1 MKGRDGTGWDDR
13 RTMLKHKQM
22 TDYGPW
28 MKGQTDVEMEVEIVF
43 RTKHVCYI
51 IRGLRKLDGQTGF

>member
-1 MKGRDGTGWDDR
+1 MKGRDGSGWDDR

-43 RTKHVCYI
+43 SFLSSHNET
-51 IRGLRKLDGQTGF
+51 LLSMAA

>member
-1 MKGRDGTGWDDR
+1 MKGRDGSGWDDR
-13 RTMLKHKQM
+13 RMMLKHKQM

-51 IRGLRKLDGQTGF
+51 IKL